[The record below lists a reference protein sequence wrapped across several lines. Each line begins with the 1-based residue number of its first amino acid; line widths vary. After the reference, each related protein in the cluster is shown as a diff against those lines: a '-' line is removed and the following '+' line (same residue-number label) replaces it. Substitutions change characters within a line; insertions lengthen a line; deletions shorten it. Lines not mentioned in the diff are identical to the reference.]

1 MKSQTRSHNIH
12 DENIKVKKYKTI
24 LGLLPD
30 KKYTLDELKK
40 KYRIAALKYHPDKN
54 FNSES
59 STKKFKEINE
69 AYLFLYGKCGKC
81 SSSDTDSD
89 DSWNDGCNNSNG
101 GGGKECGGD
110 EREYC
115 YSQLFSKF
123 INSLM
128 KKFSNAQVAALHI
141 IIQILMNK
149 CATLTSAMF
158 NHMDR
163 ESLLFIHHLIVK
175 YNTILEISS
184 TRLTSIHEI
193 IKKKL
198 QENDIIIIQPTIS
211 ELFDKNNIQVI
222 EHEKQVYYVPL
233 WHTEVYY
240 DLNLNSCDE
249 KSSEK
254 RDEKRE
260 KRYGEEKQYRE
271 SRESRELIVKC
282 IPVLPEHIYI
292 DELNN
297 IYIDVRT
304 RVETLFNQPK
314 LTVSITESISFDI
327 PVHTLEFKTHQTVTL
342 KQCGIP
348 MINTENIYDVS
359 EKMDVVIHLEIVI

>member
-1 MKSQTRSHNIH
+1 MKSRSRSQHSRIH
-12 DENIKVKKYKTI
+12 DENVKIKNYQTM

-40 KYRIAALKYHPDKN
+40 KYRISALKYHPDKN
-54 FNSES
+54 SNSES

-69 AYLFLYGKCGKC
+69 AYLFLYGKY
-81 SSSDTDSD
+81 SD
-89 DSWNDGCNNSNG
+89 DNDSCNDNNNDSCKYNN
-101 GGGKECGGD
+101 KNEFD
-110 EREYC
+110 EHEHEYC

-128 KKFSNAQVAALHI
+128 NKFSKTQVVDLHI
-141 IIQILMNK
+141 VIQMLMNK

-175 YNTILEISS
+175 YHNILELG
-184 TRLTSIHEI
+184 TDRLTGIHEI

-211 ELFDKNNIQVI
+211 ELFDINNIQVV
-222 EHEKQVYYVPL
+222 EHEKKIYYVPL
-233 WHTEVYY
+233 WHTEIYY
-240 DLNLNSCDE
+240 NLNSFHE
-249 KSSEK
+249 NVETPK
-254 RDEKRE
+254 
-260 KRYGEEKQYRE
+260 
-271 SRESRELIVKC
+271 RELIVKC
-282 IPVLPEHIYI
+282 IPALPDHIYI
-292 DELNN
+292 DEINN

-304 RVETLFNQPK
+304 RVETLFNQSK

-327 PVHTLEFKTHQTVTL
+327 PVHTLEFKTHQTITL
-342 KQCGIP
+342 QKCGIP
-348 MINTENIYDVS
+348 MINTENMYDVS
-359 EKMDVVIHLEIVI
+359 EKMNVIIHLEILV

>member
-1 MKSQTRSHNIH
+1 
-12 DENIKVKKYKTI
+12 

-30 KKYTLDELKK
+30 KKYTLEELKK
-40 KYRIAALKYHPDKN
+40 KYRFAALKHHPDKN

-69 AYLFLYGKCGKC
+69 AYLFLYGKYGKC
-81 SSSDTDSD
+81 NSSDSDSSSSKSSSSSDD
-89 DSWNDGCNNSNG
+89 DWNGDGYNN
-101 GGGKECGGD
+101 GKECGGD

-115 YSQLFSKF
+115 YSRLFSKF

-128 KKFSNAQVAALHI
+128 KKFSNTQVASLHI
-141 IIQILMNK
+141 VIQILMNK
-149 CATLTSAMF
+149 CTTLTSAMF

-175 YNTILEISS
+175 YRAILEISS
-184 TRLTSIHEI
+184 NRLTSIHEI

-211 ELFDKNNIQVI
+211 ELFDKNNIQVV
-222 EHEKQVYYVPL
+222 EYEKQIYYVPL
-233 WHTEVYY
+233 WHTEIYY
-240 DLNLNSCDE
+240 NLNINSCDE
-249 KSSEK
+249 ECSEK

-260 KRYGEEKQYRE
+260 KRDREEKQ

-282 IPVLPEHIYI
+282 IPMLPEHIYI

-314 LTVSITESISFDI
+314 LTVFLTESISFDI
-327 PVHTLEFKTHQTVTL
+327 PVHTLEFKTHQTITL
-342 KQCGIP
+342 KKCGIP
-348 MINTENIYDVS
+348 MINTENMYDVS
-359 EKMDVVIHLEIVI
+359 EKMNVMIHLEILM

>member
-81 SSSDTDSD
+81 NSSDTDSD

-101 GGGKECGGD
+101 GGVKECGGD

-211 ELFDKNNIQVI
+211 ELFDKNNI
-222 EHEKQVYYVPL
+222 
-233 WHTEVYY
+233 
-240 DLNLNSCDE
+240 NLKSCDE

-260 KRYGEEKQYRE
+260 KRYGEEKQSRE

-359 EKMDVVIHLEIVI
+359 EKMDVIIHLEIVI